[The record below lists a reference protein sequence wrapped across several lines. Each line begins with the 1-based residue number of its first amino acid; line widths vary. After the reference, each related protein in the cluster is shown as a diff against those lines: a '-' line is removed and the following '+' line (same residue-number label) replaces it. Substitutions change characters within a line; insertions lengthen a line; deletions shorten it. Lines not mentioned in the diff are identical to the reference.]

1 MTVRDS
7 AQPGPRPLLFADGS
21 PRAVAALWEQLGEC
35 VPTLTGSLANAL
47 RDELGPLA
55 ARVAERA
62 APQATAFVAAVDAL
76 DLGEDRS
83 LSETLLAM
91 LAFDGLIAPVVRRLM
106 LGDEQIPIL
115 LAVEATTPTER
126 IPFLRACARP
136 STGEPAA
143 VFCCGERFPL
153 SGLID
158 ATLSEDEARQ
168 TLATISSDGSLVLSQ
183 PARIPLLRI
192 GAITVKQSF
201 AELTTGIALP
211 LLTPERLAT
220 LRAPALVLARAVLT
234 SDESPQTLAVAL
246 RDTAGRILPDF
257 PATAALLAAL
267 GVLAHEVAER
277 WRTAGILTQPDDYRL
292 GAGDEPVR
300 IHRLWSIDMG

>member
-1 MTVRDS
+1 MTIRDS
-7 AQPGPRPLLFADGS
+7 TQPGPRPLLFGDGP
-21 PRAVAALWEQLGEC
+21 PRAVAALWEQLGDRT
-35 VPTLTGSLANAL
+35 PTLTRPLASAL
-47 RDELGPLA
+47 RTELASLV

-62 APQATAFVAAVDAL
+62 TPQAKAFVAAVDAL
-76 DLGEDRS
+76 DLGDDRT

-91 LAFDGLIAPVVRRLM
+91 LVFDGLIAPVVRRLM
-106 LGDEQIPIL
+106 LGDEQSPIL
-115 LAVEATTPTER
+115 FAVEATTPTER

-158 ATLSEDEARQ
+158 GTLSSDGARQ
-168 TLATISSDGSLVLSQ
+168 TLATVSPDGSLILDQ
-183 PARIPLLRI
+183 TARIPLLRI

-201 AELTTGIALP
+201 AELTTWIALP
-211 LLTPERLAT
+211 LLTPERVVT
-220 LRAPALVLARAVLT
+220 LRAPALALARAVLA
-234 SDESPQTLAVAL
+234 SYDSPQTLAVTL
-246 RDTAGRILPDF
+246 RETAGRMLPDF
-257 PATAALLAAL
+257 PPATALLAAL
-267 GVLAHEVAER
+267 GVLAHEVAEH
-277 WRTAGILTQPDDYRL
+277 WRAAGILTQPDDYRL